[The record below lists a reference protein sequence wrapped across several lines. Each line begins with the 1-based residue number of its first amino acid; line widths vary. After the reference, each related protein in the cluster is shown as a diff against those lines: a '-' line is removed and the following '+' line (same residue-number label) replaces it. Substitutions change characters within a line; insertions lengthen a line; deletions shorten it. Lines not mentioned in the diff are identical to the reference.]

1 MIEFYFIMPA
11 EVGLFIYYFPGEKL
25 FFNKKTEPFSGFCL
39 FTFSLVFNFN
49 DFFLIV
55 ASACF
60 TNSVRH
66 HQGAAF
72 AAFYQVRSTH
82 LPVCTS
88 FIASCF
94 RCFVLWTY
102 GHRLHL
108 LKFTKYI
115 TDSCHAGILRLLCT
129 SAGTVVEVFPTLAA
143 DAFAVISA
151 EDLQRPAHQYLLSLI
166 HI

>member
-108 LKFTKYI
+108 LKFAKYI
-115 TDSCHAGILRLLCT
+115 TDYRHSGVRAGLVTVTRAFVPIFP
-129 SAGTVVEVFPTLAA
+129 AFGTDSP
-143 DAFAVISA
+143 AV
-151 EDLQRPAHQYLLSLI
+151 LFT
-166 HI
+166 

>member
-66 HQGAAF
+66 HQGAALLHFTRFGALIFQF
-72 AAFYQVRSTH
+72 A
-82 LPVCTS
+82 
-88 FIASCF
+88 
-94 RCFVLWTY
+94 
-102 GHRLHL
+102 
-108 LKFTKYI
+108 
-115 TDSCHAGILRLLCT
+115 RLLSRLALDVLFFGHMDIGYT
-129 SAGTVVEVFPTLAA
+129 SLNLLNISLIAAMRGSFGSSAHPQGPSLRFFPHWLQMPLQ
-143 DAFAVISA
+143 SS
-151 EDLQRPAHQYLLSLI
+151 LQRTFKGQLI
-166 HI
+166 STSR

>member
-1 MIEFYFIMPA
+1 MTDGLLMIEFYFIMPA

-115 TDSCHAGILRLLCT
+115 TDSCHAVSYTHLDVYKRQNLI
-129 SAGTVVEVFPTLAA
+129 TLM
-143 DAFAVISA
+143 DS
-151 EDLQRPAHQYLLSLI
+151 H
-166 HI
+166 

>member
-1 MIEFYFIMPA
+1 MYCFFPYALQILPKPHGDF
-11 EVGLFIYYFPGEKL
+11 LFCMQKNRTPFRIL
-25 FFNKKTEPFSGFCL
+25 FF
-39 FTFSLVFNFN
+39 TFQLVFNFN

-55 ASACF
+55 ASASLA
-60 TNSVRH
+60 NSVRH

-72 AAFYQVRSTH
+72 AAFYQIRSAH

-88 FIASCF
+88 FITSCF

-115 TDSCHAGILRLLCT
+115 TDSCHAGILRLLCA
-129 SAGTVVEVFPTLAA
+129 SAGTFIEVFPTLAA
-143 DAFAVISA
+143 DTFTVFSA
-151 EDLQRPAHQYLLSLI
+151 EYL
-166 HI
+166 